1 MTLSGFCLSPKISEK
16 SSGFW
21 NFVRSERAF
30 IWRAFSIALILRLV
44 PVLMTSQLGI
54 GLDDMF
60 QYDMLGRSIVQGN
73 GFRWYAQPDLDLIQ
87 KYVKL
92 DLTGIHY
99 DPRGIE
105 TAFRAPLYPAFL
117 ALVYFFVGT
126 GPGRFFAVRLAQAL
140 LNALLIP
147 LTYFLARRL
156 FPEKP
161 AVARLAAW
169 AVAFYPILVVFP
181 LALATE
187 NLFFILLIGFI
198 LTLVIA
204 AQTRRM
210 RYFVLSGVLIGLTA
224 LTRSIILPA
233 GALAVLWAWFLLRER
248 VKAVALLAAILV
260 VIAPWIVRNSLLY
273 GRLTSIELSMGYN
286 LYVGYHPQ
294 STGTFIYGPSLDL
307 LTIADDVQRERVGT
321 EKAIEFIKA
330 DPGRFWY
337 LAARRAGYLF
347 GLERRALTYFYTND
361 FFGYIPFPLLLMSA
375 ILFLSPFVIVS
386 CSAAFGLALI
396 RWDRSTLILPLVIAA
411 YTLPHIFLLADDR
424 LHFVLVPL
432 FAVLAALCW
441 VGGRPALRARWQTPA
456 GRWALALAA
465 LAVVLLVTT
474 WGLELYRDADKLSI
488 LFGPTG
494 NTAGFPY

>member
-1 MTLSGFCLSPKISEK
+1 MRT
-16 SSGFW
+16 
-21 NFVRSERAF
+21 
-30 IWRAFSIALILRLV
+30 ALRHLFETDLHFDRGIVTVTIVALVLRLI
-44 PVLMTSQLGI
+44 PVLLSSQLSI

-60 QYDMLGRSIVQGN
+60 QYDMLGRSIVSGN

-87 KYVKL
+87 QYVQI
-92 DLTGIHY
+92 DLAGIHY

-117 ALVYFFVGT
+117 ALVYFFAGT
-126 GPGRFFAVRLAQAL
+126 GPQRFFAVRIVQAF

-161 AVARLAAW
+161 SVARLAAW
-169 AVAFYPILVVFP
+169 AVAFYPILVIFP

-187 NLFFILLIGFI
+187 NLFFILLLGFV
-198 LTLVIA
+198 LTLVMA
-204 AQTRRM
+204 AQTRQM

-224 LTRSIILPA
+224 LTRSVILPA
-233 GALAVLWAWFLLRER
+233 GALVALWAWFLLRER
-248 VKAVALLAAILV
+248 LKALALLAAILV

-307 LTIADDVQRERVGT
+307 LTIADDAQRERVGT
-321 EKAIEFIKA
+321 EKAIEFIQA

-337 LAARRAGYLF
+337 LAVRRLGYFF
-347 GLERRALTYFYTND
+347 GLERRALTFFYASN
-361 FFGYIPFPLLLMSA
+361 FFGYIPFPLLLMLA
-375 ILFLSPFVIVS
+375 LLFLCPFVIVS
-386 CSAAFGLALI
+386 CSAAFGLALM
-396 RWDRSTLILPLVIAA
+396 RWDRTTLILPLVMGA
-411 YTLPHIFLLADDR
+411 YLLPHVFLLADDR
-424 LHFVLVPL
+424 LHFTLVPL
-432 FAVLAALCW
+432 FAILAAVCW
-441 VGGRPALRARWQTPA
+441 TDFVGGWPALQARWQTPA
-456 GRWALALAA
+456 GRWALVLAA
-465 LAVVLLVTT
+465 LAVALLFTT

-494 NTAGFPY
+494 NMARFTY

>member
-1 MTLSGFCLSPKISEK
+1 MSEK
-16 SSGFW
+16 LQAFLA
-21 NFVRSERAF
+21 FIRSERAF

-44 PVLMTSQLGI
+44 PVLLSSQLAI

-60 QYDMLGRSIVQGN
+60 QYDMLARSIVSGD

-87 KYVKL
+87 RHVQL
-92 DLTGIHY
+92 DLEGIHY

-117 ALVYFFVGT
+117 ALIYFLFGA
-126 GPGRFFAVRLAQAL
+126 GPGRFFAARLAQAL

-147 LTYFLARRL
+147 LTYALAQRL

-161 AVARLAAW
+161 SVARLAAW
-169 AVAFYPILVVFP
+169 AVAFYPIFILFP

-187 NLFFILLIGFI
+187 NLFFVLLLG
-198 LTLVIA
+198 LVLALVMA
-204 AQTRRM
+204 AQTRQM

-224 LTRSIILPA
+224 LTRSVILPA
-233 GALAVLWAWFLLRER
+233 GLLAALWAWFLLRER
-248 VKAVALLAAILV
+248 LKALALLAAILV
-260 VIAPWIVRNSLLY
+260 VISPWVARNSLLY

-307 LTIADDVQRERVGT
+307 LTIVDDAQRERIGT

-337 LAARRAGYLF
+337 LAARRLGYFF
-347 GLERRALTYFYTND
+347 GLERRALTYFYTSN
-361 FFGYIPFPLLLMSA
+361 FFGYIPFPLLLMLA
-375 ILFLSPFVIVS
+375 LLFLCPFVIVS
-386 CSAAFGLALI
+386 CSAAFGLALM
-396 RWDRSTLILPLVIAA
+396 RWDRTTLILPLVIGA
-411 YTLPHIFLLADDR
+411 YIVPHIFLLADDR
-424 LHFVLVPL
+424 LHFTLVPL

-441 VGGRPALRARWQTPA
+441 AGGWPALQARWQSPA

-465 LAVVLLVTT
+465 LAVALLFTT

-494 NTAGFPY
+494 NTAGFNY